1 MRLYVVALTDLRTRT
16 ITKITFDFDEE
27 RHNAVARPLS
37 QTENHDDAKKDDADS
52 MTSTVSD
59 KQSTCVDTQ
68 SEWDVSDLLSALLFK
83 TEIDEL
89 TLLLRRQQTEI

>member
-1 MRLYVVALTDLRTRT
+1 MHLYVAAQTDPRTRT
-16 ITKITFDFDEE
+16 ITKVMVDFDEE
-27 RHNAVARPLS
+27 RLNAVVRPLT
-37 QTENHDDAKKDDADS
+37 QTENHDNAMKEGADS
-52 MTSTVSD
+52 MTYTESD